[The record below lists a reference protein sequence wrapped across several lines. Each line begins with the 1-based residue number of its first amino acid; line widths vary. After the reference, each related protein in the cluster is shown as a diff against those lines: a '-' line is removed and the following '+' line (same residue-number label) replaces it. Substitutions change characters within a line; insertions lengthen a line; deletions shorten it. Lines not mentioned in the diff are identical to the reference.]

1 MKDTNITKNLWE
13 TIWEFNK
20 KIWPDESGYYYAEYK
35 EDPNGKKRIV
45 ISEVTLI
52 ILIVCLTLLL
62 LTVLVLTYK
71 AGLLSQGITLLI
83 ILLMVGL
90 EGVIVLI
97 GKRKDV
103 EVNFNLLLAVI
114 ALLCLVILGLNAKE
128 INYLLKGFLSSLRE
142 LP

>member
-103 EVNFNLLLAVI
+103 EVNFNLLLLMI

>member
-103 EVNFNLLLAVI
+103 EVNFNLLLVVI

-142 LP
+142 VP

>member
-13 TIWEFNK
+13 PIWEFSK
-20 KIWPDESGYYYAEYK
+20 KIWLDESGYYYAEYK

-103 EVNFNLLLAVI
+103 EVNFNLLLLMI